1 MKKFLTSVF
10 MLSMVLFSMSVFDS
24 CKDYDEDEYN
34 DLLIQFDKNDAN
46 LRKWITA
53 NYATIAQLRDSIVAV
68 QQRCRTNCNIRMDRL
83 HDSIDAKADQ
93 SEITKLI
100 DSIADLRMVDKGL
113 QDQIDSLNARLMD
126 TTVVVNNFTTIL
138 GKINTINSTI
148 TGLGAGL
155 EALKN
160 STYTKTQVD
169 SIFNYYAKQ
178 ADLLLLDSKVNDV
191 AKEAAYALALAKAD
205 SIRIDALTST
215 VSDFSKIANEA
226 LERAKNDSV
235 NIKDLQERVRKLEQ
249 AGTGGDDGALKIA
262 MEALE
267 RAKNDST
274 WVKALE
280 GTVGTLSNTVN
291 DLDKFTKDL
300 DAAIKTAEKNRI
312 SADSLLQNQIDAL
325 ANGLVDLTDKMG
337 NLGNLSELSELSDNV
352 DDILNVKIPALE
364 QAYKDADQLLQD
376 SIDALAKLVK
386 KNAEDIENLSD
397 SIDKV
402 AARVDKI
409 DEALKSLIT
418 GIVVQATENPVFGSF
433 ALPIGVN
440 SNVLMAFYGES
451 DNPVIFPTTAEGN
464 YVKNSMH
471 FTAEDWNMIKN
482 VTPFRCAGN
491 KTLFNEEEGNAG
503 TVYMTVNPGSVDFAG
518 QSLELVNSKDVAS
531 KVALSPL
538 KKENDVELMF
548 GYTRAAETNGFYSA
562 KATLKE
568 EDIQTVKINIED
580 GWKSAVKDALKQGS
594 YHNVSVLADLLYR
607 QFNGI
612 LPAQGLKASWTDYNG
627 EHSVYSQYG
636 IAATAIKPLSYSFLE
651 DLHVVTIPGY
661 ERAIAYVDRVGN
673 RIKSKVPS
681 VIMNE
686 MRKDLEGLT
695 IKKIELKELT
705 DDQLALFNVVIS
717 NVITIDGQD
726 FTINFN
732 NPIPVQNDEINVPT
746 YTYKVY
752 QSGVERGTVT
762 IPEAVYDPGA
772 YIEIKPSD
780 VQMSGST
787 TKTITYVCDLRDAA
801 KEIWASAEDQFADVN
816 KMIEQLP
823 GLVDDALTYINL
835 VNDHL
840 SDVGELV
847 DEISTKDVKRYIDRL
862 NNKAASFINKGN
874 ARIQP
879 ILLVGNRD
887 TGMKVASRSKGYASK
902 LKAGTIEFILTSY
915 TAEILTPAFKKHIA
929 VTNVFKGDKSA
940 QGGDAACKLAL
951 TTANASEMMNTVIN
965 GDKCSVVATFP
976 KGYVYEVAY
985 SALDY
990 SGKISMHKY
999 YVQY

>member
-68 QQRCRTNCNIRMDRL
+68 QQRCRTNCGIRMDRL

-93 SEITKLI
+93 TEITKLI
-100 DSIADLRMVDKGL
+100 DSIADLRTVDKGL

-126 TTVVVNNFTTIL
+126 TTIIVNNFTTIL
-138 GKINTINSTI
+138 GKINTINSTV

-178 ADLLLLDSKVNDV
+178 ADLLALDSKVNDV
-191 AKEAAYALALAKAD
+191 ANEAAYALALAKAD
-205 SIRIDALTST
+205 SIRIDALSST
-215 VSDFSKIANEA
+215 VDDFSKIANEA

-235 NIKDLQERVRKLEQ
+235 NLKALEERVAQLEN
-249 AGTGGDDGALKIA
+249 TPDDGALKIA
-262 MEALE
+262 KEALE
-267 RAKNDST
+267 RAKNDSI

-291 DLDKFTKDL
+291 ELDQFTKNL

-325 ANGLVDLTDKMG
+325 AVAM
-337 NLGNLSELSELSDNV
+337 SELDDNV
-352 DDILNVKIPALE
+352 DNILNEKVSVLE
-364 QAYKDADQLLQD
+364 QAYKDADSLLQD
-376 SIDALAKLVK
+376 SIDALAELVK

-402 AARVDKI
+402 AGRVDQI

-433 ALPIGVN
+433 ALPVGVN

-451 DNPVIFPTTAEGN
+451 DNPVVFPTKETAN
-464 YVKNSMH
+464 YVKNSML
-471 FTAEDWNMIKN
+471 FTDEDWNMIKN
-482 VTPFRCAGN
+482 VSQFRCAGN
-491 KTLFNEEEGNAG
+491 KTLFNESEGNAG
-503 TVYMTVNPGSVDFAG
+503 TIFLTVNPGSVDFAG
-518 QSLELVNSKDVAS
+518 QTLELVNSKDEAS
-531 KVALSPL
+531 KITLSPL

-548 GYTRAAETNGFYSA
+548 GYTRAPETNGFYSA
-562 KATLKE
+562 TATLKE
-568 EDIQTVKINIED
+568 EDIQTVKVNIEE
-580 GWKSAVKDALKQGS
+580 GWMDAVKTALKEGT
-594 YHNVSVLADLLYR
+594 YHNISILADLFYR

-636 IAATAIKPLSYSFLE
+636 IAATAIKPLSFKFCE
-651 DLHVVTIPGY
+651 DVHKYTIPGY
-661 ERAIAYVDRVGN
+661 EKAIRLVDRIGN
-673 RIKSKVPS
+673 RIKNRVPNE
-681 VIMNE
+681 IMRE
-686 MRKDLEGLT
+686 MRKDLQGLN
-695 IKKIELKELT
+695 IKKIELKNLT
-705 DDQLALFNVVIS
+705 DEQLADFIV
-717 NVITIDGQD
+717 TIDDDITVDGQE
-726 FTINFN
+726 FTIDFSKKYA
-732 NPIPVQNDEINVPT
+732 VQDDQITVPT

-762 IPEAVYDPGA
+762 IPEAIYDPDA
-772 YIEIKPSD
+772 YIEIDFSD
-780 VQMSGST
+780 VQIEGSY
-787 TKTITYVCDLRDAA
+787 TKTLHYVCDLRDAA
-801 KEIWASAEDQFADVN
+801 QSIWGTAQDQLDDLNPTIDKLQEIVN
-816 KMIEQLP
+816 
-823 GLVDDALTYINL
+823 DANCYIDL

-847 DEISTKDVKRYIDRL
+847 DEISTKDIKIYIDRL
-862 NNKAASFINKGN
+862 NKKITRFVNLGN
-874 ARIQP
+874 ARLQP
-879 ILLVGNRD
+879 ILLVGDRT
-887 TGMKVASRSKGYASK
+887 TGMRVTSRSKGVASQ
-902 LKAGTIEFILTSY
+902 LKSGTVEFILTSY
-915 TAEILTPAFKKHIA
+915 TAELLTPAFKKHIA

-940 QGGDAACKLAL
+940 QDGDAACKLAL
-951 TTANASEMMNTVIN
+951 TTANAGEMMNTVIN

-976 KGYVYEVAY
+976 KGYIYEVAY

-990 SGKISMHKY
+990 AGNISMHKY